1 MSNLAPSLNPH
12 LLGFKCIRCNTRHEV
27 GDYAEGCPLCARS
40 GYPVSVAPVYS
51 ALPPLTAA
59 GAGYGMQRFAER
71 LPYATFRS
79 LGEGNTP
86 HAPFD
91 QAARALGL
99 ESVTIKM
106 EGSNP
111 TGSHKDRM
119 TAQFVARAA
128 AKKASVVAAASSGNA
143 GASLAAYAAA
153 SSLRCVIV
161 TTPKI
166 SPAWRRAIEMAGA
179 EMHYVDNPL
188 ERWAF
193 IRTKVREDGWL
204 SATNVLEPSD
214 GQRTVRRRRLQDASP
229 TSSRP
234 IRRPAGAD
242 TVVVP
247 AARGDLLW
255 GIYAGYKELVDERA
269 IQQMPRLVAVEPFP
283 RLELALAGADWR
295 GEFAGTSPMVSI
307 NGTTL
312 TYQAVAAVERS
323 SGIAVSVNSEQV
335 IADQLELARAGF
347 YLELSAAASLTG
359 LRLACARITIR
370 NAVLIATSHGYK
382 EVASE

>member
-1 MSNLAPSLNPH
+1 MNNVAPSLNPR
-12 LLGFKCIRCNTRHEV
+12 LVGFKCIRCCTLHEI

-40 GYPVSVAPVYS
+40 GYPISVAPVYS

-59 GAGYGMQRFAER
+59 DSGYGMQRFAER
-71 LPYATFRS
+71 LPYAAFRS
-79 LGEGNTP
+79 LAEGNTP
-86 HAPFD
+86 HAPLD
-91 QAARALGL
+91 HAVRALGL
-99 ESVTIKM
+99 ESVTIKL
-106 EGSNP
+106 ESSNP

-128 AKKASVVAAASSGNA
+128 AKKASVVTAASSGNA

-153 SSLRCVIV
+153 SGLRCVIV

-166 SPAWRRAIEMAGA
+166 SPAWRRAIEMTGA

-193 IRTKVREDGWL
+193 IRTKVRDDGWL
-204 SATNVLEPSD
+204 SATNVLNPPTGSEPFGVD
-214 GQRTVRRRRLQDASP
+214 GYKTIAYELATDPKTSRT
-229 TSSRP
+229 
-234 IRRPAGAD
+234 D

-269 IQQMPRLVAVEPFP
+269 VAQMPRLVAVEPFS

-335 IADQLELARAGF
+335 VADQLELARAGY

-359 LRLACARITIR
+359 LRLASARIAIR

-382 EVASE
+382 DVAAE